1 MCLEITESAIMDDP
15 NRAQQTL
22 VHFHE
27 MGLQMSIDDFGTGY
41 SSLAYLKRLPVHE
54 LKIDRS
60 FVMNMHRDP
69 QDAKIVRS
77 VVDLAHNLG
86 LKVTAEGLEEEAA
99 WSLLGELG
107 CDIAQGYWIAK
118 PMPADQLPQWVA
130 GWTSPSAR
138 ATEKV
143 AVAV

>member
-1 MCLEITESAIMDDP
+1 V
-15 NRAQQTL
+15 Q
-22 VHFHE
+22 
-27 MGLQMSIDDFGTGY
+27 GLQMSIDDFGTRY

-60 FVMNMHRDP
+60 FVMNMHHDA

-86 LKVTAEGLEEEAA
+86 LKVTAEGLEEGAA
-99 WSLLGELG
+99 WGLLGELG

-118 PMPADQLPQWVA
+118 PMPAEQLPQWVS
-130 GWTSPSAR
+130 GWVAPAQRASAEM
-138 ATEKV
+138 AE
-143 AVAV
+143 AH

>member
-1 MCLEITESAIMDDP
+1 
-15 NRAQQTL
+15 
-22 VHFHE
+22 

-60 FVMNMHRDP
+60 FVMNMHHDA

-77 VVDLAHNLG
+77 VIDLAHNLG
-86 LKVTAEGLEEEAA
+86 LKVTAEGLEEGAA
-99 WSLLGELG
+99 WGLLGQLG

-118 PMPADQLPQWVA
+118 PMPAEQLPQWVGTWVPPGQA
-130 GWTSPSAR
+130 VHA
-138 ATEKV
+138 EV
-143 AVAV
+143 AHSV